1 MQATRGERLLVM
13 TPVPADLRSAL
24 EAAGHELV
32 DLAGLQAGPVPGF
45 RIGITTAMV
54 GCDAAMFARLPGLRL
69 LASTGTGLD
78 RIDLDAA
85 RAHGCAVLNTPD
97 VLTEDTADFAIGLLY
112 GIARRVVY
120 ADAFVR
126 SGAWTKGRAESSTR
140 LFGKTCGIFGL
151 GRIGAAVARRAQGIG
166 MEVLWSGPRPKPE
179 APWPYVPS
187 LGELA
192 ERSDALVMC
201 CPGGAETAGIVDAAL
216 LARLGPDGFLVN
228 IARGSVVDE
237 PALVAA
243 LQAGTIRG
251 AATDVFRSEP
261 VPDPAMLAAPNLV
274 VAPHYASLTRETR
287 VDIIRMIAEGIEA
300 FRDGRPHHDATR
312 A

>member
-1 MQATRGERLLVM
+1 MQGTAGERLLVM
-13 TPVPADLRSAL
+13 TPVPADLRAAL

-32 DLAGLQAGPVPGF
+32 DLAARPPGPAAGF
-45 RIGITTAMV
+45 RIGLTSAMA
-54 GCDAAMFARLPGLRL
+54 GCDAAMFARVPGMKL

-85 RAHGCAVLNTPD
+85 RALGCAVLNTPD
-97 VLTEDTADFAIGLLY
+97 VLTEDTADYAIALLY

-126 SGAWTKGRAESSTR
+126 SGAWTRGRAESSTR

-166 MEVLWSGPRPKPE
+166 MTVLWSGPRPKPE
-179 APWPYVPS
+179 APWTFVPS

-192 ERSDALVMC
+192 ERSDVLVMC
-201 CPGGAETAGIVDAAL
+201 CPGGPETAGIVDAAL
-216 LARLGPDGFLVN
+216 LAKLGPAGFLVN

-237 PALVAA
+237 SALVAA

-251 AATDVFRSEP
+251 AATDVFQSEP

-287 VDIIRMIAEGIEA
+287 VDIIRMIADGIEA
-300 FRDGRPHHDATR
+300 FRAGRPHHDATR
-312 A
+312 E